1 MGTEKLIYV
10 QVYDYRPVARTEG
23 LNACR
28 FPHSGNFKVNKT
40 ALALRALFL
49 VYEMSELE
57 LNKVRMQ
64 AIEELLVLLNNN
76 WPEKG
81 SMRDTYGH
89 CLNDVKFIIENL
101 KSDMPDMNTRT
112 TNPH

>member
-1 MGTEKLIYV
+1 MI
-10 QVYDYRPVARTEG
+10 
-23 LNACR
+23 
-28 FPHSGNFKVNKT
+28 
-40 ALALRALFL
+40 
-49 VYEMSELE
+49 ELE

-89 CLNDVKFIIENL
+89 CFNDVKFIIENL
-101 KSDMPDMNTRT
+101 KSDMGDMNTRT
-112 TNPH
+112 TIHH